1 MLGYYKSGADSET
14 TVADNREAFTR
25 MRLLPRML
33 VDVSN
38 LDTTV
43 YIQGEGCYYGEVSK
57 RGRCGRADYLQF
69 LKLKVS

>member
-1 MLGYYKSGADSET
+1 MMIFEINQCAIFQVLGYYKSGADSET

-43 YIQGEGCYYGEVSK
+43 SIQG
-57 RGRCGRADYLQF
+57 D
-69 LKLKVS
+69 